1 MSRVEFFR
9 HALGE
14 AEVASLRETVGT
26 LFLTLGPRVAEFE
39 RAFADFL
46 GVEHVV
52 GTSSCT
58 AGLTLALQALGVG
71 PGDEVITTPMT
82 FIATA
87 NAALYLG
94 ATPVFADVDPRTGLL
109 DPAAAAAAIGP
120 RTRAIVPV
128 HLYGQLAD
136 MPAFRRLA
144 DRHGLALVE
153 DAAHA
158 VEAARDGVRVG
169 QLGDAAVFSFYATKT
184 LTSGDGGAVAVHDAD
199 VAARLR
205 RLRSHGMSTDAA
217 ARHGQAYA
225 HWDMVELGWKAAL
238 TDVEAALLLPQLAHL
253 PARRDRREAIVA
265 RYEAA
270 LADDPRVA
278 LVARSGR
285 SGHHLFP
292 VLVPGAHR
300 DAVLA
305 GLSARGNGTAVNS
318 RAVHTLTYYRERFG
332 HARDAFPHAA
342 AWGERTL
349 SLPLWPE
356 LGEAQVDRVVAALR
370 ACLDDAGASPRAQRA
385 DAASSTSRSTLA

>member
-1 MSRVEFFR
+1 VSVEFFR

-14 AEVASLRETVGT
+14 AELASLRTTVGS
-26 LFLTLGPRVAEFE
+26 LFLTCGPRVAEFE
-39 RAFADFL
+39 HAFATFL
-46 GVEHVV
+46 GLEHVV

-58 AGLTLALQALGVG
+58 TGLTLALQALGVG
-71 PGDEVITTPMT
+71 PGDEVITSPMT
-82 FIATA
+82 FISTP

-94 ATPVFADVDPRTGLL
+94 ATPVFADVDPRSGLL

-144 DRHGLALVE
+144 DRHGLVLVE

-169 QLGDAAVFSFYATKT
+169 QLGDAAAFSFYATKT
-184 LTSGDGGAVAVHDAD
+184 LTCGDGGAVAVHDAA

-205 RLRSHGMSTDAA
+205 RLRNHGMSSDAA
-217 ARHGQAYA
+217 ARHGRAYV

-238 TDVEAALLLPQLAHL
+238 TDVEAALLLPQLPHL
-253 PARRDRREAIVA
+253 LAQRDRRAAVVA

-278 LVARSGR
+278 LVECTGR
-285 SGHHLFP
+285 SGHHVFA
-292 VLVPGAHR
+292 VLVPGRHR

-305 GLSARGNGTAVNS
+305 GLSARGIGTAVNYL
-318 RAVHTLTYYRERFG
+318 AVHTLTYYRERFG
-332 HARDAFPHAA
+332 HPRDAFPHAA
-342 AWGERTL
+342 AWGERTI
-349 SLPLWPE
+349 SLPLWPG
-356 LGEAQVDRVVAALR
+356 LADAQVDEVVAALR
-370 ACLDDAGASPRAQRA
+370 ASLDDVGA
-385 DAASSTSRSTLA
+385 